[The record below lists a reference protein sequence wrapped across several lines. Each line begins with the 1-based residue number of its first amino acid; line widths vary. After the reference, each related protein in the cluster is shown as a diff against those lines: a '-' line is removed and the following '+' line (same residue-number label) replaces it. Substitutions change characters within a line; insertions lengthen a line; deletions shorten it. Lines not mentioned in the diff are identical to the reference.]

1 MLIEKPVAEHDVIS
15 IKLTTGEEVIATY
28 RELTDTHIVVAKP
41 ATIAANQQGM
51 GIIPWM
57 MTSRPEKVRINI
69 STVIAFALTDESI
82 AKSYTQATTDIQ
94 LAQ

>member
-1 MLIEKPVAEHDVIS
+1 MLIDKPIRENDVIS
-15 IKLTTGEEVIATY
+15 LKLTTGEEVIATY
-28 RELTDTHIVVAKP
+28 KEFTDTHIVVTKP

-51 GIIPWM
+51 GIVPWM
-57 MTSRPEKVRINI
+57 MTARPEKIRLNI
-69 STVIAFALTDESI
+69 STVIAYALTDENI

>member
-1 MLIEKPVAEHDVIS
+1 MLLEKPIKENDIVS
-15 IKLTTGEEVIATY
+15 IKLVTGEELIATY
-28 RELTDTHIVVAKP
+28 SEVTDDYLVVKKP

-57 MTSRPEKVRINI
+57 MTARPEKLQLNRN
-69 STVIAFALTDESI
+69 TVIAMGPTDESI
-82 AKSYTQATTDIQ
+82 AKSYTEATTDIQ